1 MHGRSL
7 AWVRDRCQVEG
18 LSRRVVLFAI
28 AAYGDRRDGSCTASA
43 ATLARTAGLSV
54 RQVRRVLDD
63 LIFLELVELV
73 ERGRGRR
80 PSVHRVHPSLW
91 TRSDDTAMSSLDE
104 GVVVTSQTRSG
115 DIRGSVVVTSTSL
128 EIAT

>member
-73 ERGRGRR
+73 LQPAQPG
-80 PSVHRVHPSLW
+80 
-91 TRSDDTAMSSLDE
+91 
-104 GVVVTSQTRSG
+104 SQPANSIRG
-115 DIRGSVVVTSTSL
+115 DIPDP
-128 EIAT
+128 